1 MVRDSGGPRQQELQA
16 DPGDGARGEIMMA
29 VTSYNVLCANGNNSS
44 VSALKRAAPQ
54 EGLD

>member
-1 MVRDSGGPRQQELQA
+1 
-16 DPGDGARGEIMMA
+16 MMA